1 MENKKVQLIVDVTK
15 NIIEQY
21 IKQLNTSIKE
31 NENNPEVLNDDYEYE
46 CTVERAI
53 RALDKTKKALHNFE
67 NIFSNDKILSEEK
80 GKYLWNI
87 DLSEEEKEIYLVQK
101 FSVKLFNEIGIPDDS
116 IRIMIAHC
124 ITMSVN
130 DEIDQK
136 NILEHGNFKKYY
148 NADGVYNVGDLYI
161 NNTLSPL
168 MNSKSY
174 YYYNQYKQFE
184 LDATGTYKILNKY
197 FTELSKEKKLTIE
210 DLKST
215 YRILQNCNGSENCS
229 EIDCFEF
236 LKSEIEYS
244 YDDYMFTNFINFINK
259 YNTEKSNVNTNLDEK
274 SQLIFYVKNN
284 ICKQY
289 NEQFGKQVN
298 ESEKMQLPSLEL
310 PPFLELSKEEQQT
323 RQLREE
329 LKKMGIDENVLNLI
343 VTHCILKNIPSGR
356 NKTCLIES
364 YKLDDIYNENG
375 IYRVSVEENENKDKV
390 FMLNVNEI
398 YKLFDDYFMNF
409 VTKKKLTPDDM
420 RAVYELLYTSGFST
434 SIKGSFECNDF
445 LKTTLKQAT
454 KSKFGII
461 DSEMANEYNKRE
473 IERLEPLLKT
483 LKEVVSKHEEEKS
496 GPRL

>member
-15 NIIEQY
+15 NIVEQY
-21 IKQLNTSIKE
+21 IKQLNASIKE
-31 NENNPEVLNDDYEYE
+31 NENNSEVLNNDCEYE

-130 DEIDQK
+130 DEINQK

-168 MNSKSY
+168 MNSKNY

-184 LDATGTYKILNKY
+184 LDANGTYKILNKY
-197 FTELSKEKKLTIE
+197 FAELSKEKNLTIE

-215 YRILQNCNGSENCS
+215 YEILQNCNGSENCS
-229 EIDCFEF
+229 EIDCFDF

-274 SQLIFYVKNN
+274 SQLIFFVKNN

-298 ESEKMQLPSLEL
+298 ESEKMQLPLLEL
-310 PPFLELSKEEQQT
+310 PPFWELSKEEQQT

-329 LKKMGIDENVLNLI
+329 LKKMGIEDKNVLNLI

-356 NKTCLIES
+356 GKTYLIES

-375 IYRVSVEENENKDKV
+375 IYKVSVEENENKDKV

-420 RAVYELLYTSGFST
+420 KVAYDLLYTGGYNT
-434 SIKGSFECNDF
+434 SIKGSFECDDF
-445 LKTTLKQAT
+445 LKSALRPTNK
-454 KSKFGII
+454 II
-461 DSEMANEYNKRE
+461 DSEMADKYNKRE
-473 IERLEPLLKT
+473 IERLESLKDS
-483 LKEVVSKHEEEKS
+483 LNKEEEKS

>member
-1 MENKKVQLIVDVTK
+1 M
-15 NIIEQY
+15 
-21 IKQLNTSIKE
+21 
-31 NENNPEVLNDDYEYE
+31 
-46 CTVERAI
+46 
-53 RALDKTKKALHNFE
+53 
-67 NIFSNDKILSEEK
+67 
-80 GKYLWNI
+80 
-87 DLSEEEKEIYLVQK
+87 
-101 FSVKLFNEIGIPDDS
+101 
-116 IRIMIAHC
+116 
-124 ITMSVN
+124 
-130 DEIDQK
+130 
-136 NILEHGNFKKYY
+136 
-148 NADGVYNVGDLYI
+148 
-161 NNTLSPL
+161 
-168 MNSKSY
+168 
-174 YYYNQYKQFE
+174 
-184 LDATGTYKILNKY
+184 
-197 FTELSKEKKLTIE
+197 TIE

-244 YDDYMFTNFINFINK
+244 YDDYMFTNFINK

-310 PPFLELSKEEQQT
+310 PPFWELSKEEQQT

-434 SIKGSFECNDF
+434 SIKESFECNDF

>member
-1 MENKKVQLIVDVTK
+1 M
-15 NIIEQY
+15 
-21 IKQLNTSIKE
+21 
-31 NENNPEVLNDDYEYE
+31 
-46 CTVERAI
+46 
-53 RALDKTKKALHNFE
+53 
-67 NIFSNDKILSEEK
+67 
-80 GKYLWNI
+80 
-87 DLSEEEKEIYLVQK
+87 
-101 FSVKLFNEIGIPDDS
+101 
-116 IRIMIAHC
+116 
-124 ITMSVN
+124 
-130 DEIDQK
+130 
-136 NILEHGNFKKYY
+136 
-148 NADGVYNVGDLYI
+148 
-161 NNTLSPL
+161 
-168 MNSKSY
+168 
-174 YYYNQYKQFE
+174 
-184 LDATGTYKILNKY
+184 
-197 FTELSKEKKLTIE
+197 TIE

-310 PPFLELSKEEQQT
+310 PPFWELSKEEQQT